1 MEKTDNLTIGLVGAG
16 GDGVVVLGSLLQRLA
31 ASQGYFGQ
39 MPKYYGAQ
47 IRGGGSAVK
56 LNLNSLT
63 PSLPKDELDVLV
75 CFNWEK
81 YFEFR
86 DELPI
91 DKDTIVM
98 YENEPVGEIILPK
111 NSFRIPFTEISV
123 RVTGERRNKN
133 VLALGLLAEMILGL
147 PLEKIKTVIEGDA
160 KFSLLKKTFPV
171 FESGK
176 NLLAEFSGLPKIE
189 LVSPQAPS
197 SKIILSG
204 NEVIVMAAIY
214 AGCRAFFGYPITPA
228 TEIMEEM
235 AEKLSKIGGVFRQSE
250 DEIAA
255 VNNGIGASLAG
266 VKSLIAT
273 SGPGMSLATEAMAL
287 AVSLEVPMVIVDA
300 QRAGPSTGVPSKT
313 EQSDLYH
320 AVFGGHGDAPR
331 IVLSPYDVESAYRLV
346 IKGFNLS
353 EYYQTLVIILSD
365 QLLSQTPVSLDD
377 DFLKREYPIIGRK
390 KPSEAERDN
399 YRRYEETGDYVS
411 PMSSIGD
418 EGGVYQTAGLSHTAD
433 GSHEP
438 DFKTLEQWHEKL
450 SRKLEPVK
458 RRNDLVKLFGNLDS
472 VNRII
477 AWGSTAQAVM
487 AAVEEAGLKDKVA
500 VCVPELIYPLPDR
513 VEEFVRSAESLL
525 VIEMNSSGQFYH
537 YLRSQ
542 IDVPKN
548 TVLYKRSG
556 AKPFNISELV
566 KPIEEF
572 VRLEK

>member
-1 MEKTDNLTIGLVGAG
+1 MEKIDNLTVGLVGAG
-16 GDGVVVLGSLLQRLA
+16 GDGVVVLGNLLQRLA

-63 PSLPKDELDVLV
+63 PSLPKDRLNVLM
-75 CFNWEK
+75 CFSWEK

-91 DKDTIVM
+91 DKNAVVV
-98 YENEPVGEIILPK
+98 YENEPSGELKITLPGH
-111 NSFRIPFTEISV
+111 SFKIPFTEISV
-123 RVTGERRNKN
+123 KTTSDKRNKN
-133 VLALGLLAEMILGL
+133 ILALGLLMEMIFELS
-147 PLEKIKTVIEGDA
+147 PEKIKAVIEGDA
-160 KFSLLKKTFPV
+160 KFGLLKKTFPI

-176 NLLAEFSGLPKIE
+176 NLLTEFSLPKIG
-189 LVSPQAPS
+189 LTLPQAPS
-197 SKIILSG
+197 SKVILSG
-204 NEVIVMAAIY
+204 NEAIAMAAIY

-235 AEKLSKIGGVFRQSE
+235 AEKLSKIGGAFRQAE

-255 VNNGIGASLAG
+255 VNNGVGASLAG

-273 SGPGMSLATEAMAL
+273 SGPGISLATEAMDL
-287 AVSLEVPMVIVDA
+287 AIGLEVPLVIVDV
-300 QRAGPSTGVPSKT
+300 QRGGPSTGVPSKT

-320 AVFGGHGDAPR
+320 AVFGGHGDASR
-331 IVLSPYDVESAYRLV
+331 IVLAPYDTESVYRLTV
-346 IKGFNLS
+346 KAFNMA
-353 EYYQTLVIILSD
+353 EHYQTLVIMLSD
-365 QLLSQTPVSLDD
+365 QLLGQTPVALNG
-377 DFLKREYPIIGRK
+377 DFLCKPNFVIGRK
-390 KPSEAERDN
+390 KPLDLQN
-399 YRRYEETGDYVS
+399 KVYLRYEKTSDYIS

-418 EGGVYQTAGLSHTAD
+418 KGGVYQTAGLSHTAD

-438 DFKTLEQWHEKL
+438 DFKTLEGWHEKI
-450 SRKLEPVK
+450 SRKLEPLK
-458 RRNDLVKLFGNLDS
+458 QRNDLVKIFGNMDS
-472 VNRII
+472 QKRII

-487 AAVEEAGLKDKVA
+487 AAVEELGFKNQVA
-500 VCVPELIYPLPDR
+500 ICIPELIYPLPDR
-513 VEEFVRSAESLL
+513 VGEFVQAEKLL
-525 VIEMNSSGQFYH
+525 VVEMNYSGQFYH

-548 TVLYKRSG
+548 TALYKRSG
-556 AKPFNISELV
+556 ARPFDISELV

-572 VRLEK
+572 VRSEK